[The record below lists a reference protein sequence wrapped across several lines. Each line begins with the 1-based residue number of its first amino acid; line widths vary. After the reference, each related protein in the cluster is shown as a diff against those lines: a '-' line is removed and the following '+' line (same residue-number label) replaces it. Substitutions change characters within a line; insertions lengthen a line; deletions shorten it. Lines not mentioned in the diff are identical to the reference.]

1 MQLEIIVTQKHLSHS
16 AVHQGQCSA
25 VSGSHRHSSWA
36 ARQDLCKLS
45 ELVPLGQFLTSGAKL
60 LIFHHWDLYPRGKL
74 KQILVFEAFSSASSS
89 VLRSCSRSG
98 SGAAVVVWEDGWGRV
113 QGQAGGWSPQTA
125 RWCFWLLVM
134 QLVRSGALFG
144 MLLLN
149 RHSTKIP
156 TAHLWL
162 N

>member
-60 LIFHHWDLYPRGKL
+60 LIFHHWDLYPQGKL

-89 VLRSCSRSG
+89 VLRSCSCSG

-113 QGQAGGWSPQTA
+113 QGQAWRLEPSNSAVVFLVAGDAAGKIGGP
-125 RWCFWLLVM
+125 FWNAAVE
-134 QLVRSGALFG
+134 
-144 MLLLN
+144 
-149 RHSTKIP
+149 
-156 TAHLWL
+156 
-162 N
+162 